1 VREGHF
7 KSEAQSFLNRAVA
20 KLHIKDAFHWIHPN
34 FFHHYA
40 IYSWIPP
47 HSYQLPGRFYKIVA
61 MSQSPPEQS
70 SALEVDTDLDQD
82 EEKEL
87 RRDAA
92 AEKRAKRDHLKYLD
106 VFRRKTRDRVEDRY
120 VDPRDG
126 RLGMLVVQATP
137 AVYNSRNKTTWR
149 RTYIENI
156 SPYLIRLA
164 YWPTGSIERSFGDWT
179 SDDWLYASLRW
190 LPSCIGL
197 LIMVCKYLTCLY
209 C

>member
-1 VREGHF
+1 MREGHF
-7 KSEAQSFLNRAVA
+7 NSEAQSFLNRTVA
-20 KLHIKDAFHWIHPN
+20 KLHIKNAFHWIHPN
-34 FFHHYA
+34 FFHPYA

-47 HSYQLPGRFYKIVA
+47 HSYQLPGRFYKTVA
-61 MSQSPPEQS
+61 LSQRPPEQLS
-70 SALEVDTDLDQD
+70 VREIYTDLDQD
-82 EEKEL
+82 EENEV
-87 RRDAA
+87 RRDAE
-92 AEKRAKRDHLKYLD
+92 AEKRAKQDHLKYLD

-120 VDPRDG
+120 VDPHNG

-164 YWPTGSIERSFGDWT
+164 YWPTGSIKRSVGDWT
-179 SDDWLYASLRW
+179 RDDWLYAGLRW

-197 LIMVCKYLTCLY
+197 LIMVYKYITCHY